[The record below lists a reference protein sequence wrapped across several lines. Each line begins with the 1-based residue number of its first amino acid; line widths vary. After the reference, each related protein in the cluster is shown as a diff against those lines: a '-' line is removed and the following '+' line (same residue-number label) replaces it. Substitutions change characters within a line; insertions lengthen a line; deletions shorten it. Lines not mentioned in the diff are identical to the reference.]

1 MLALTRPF
9 ALSGTPGAGTSCGF
23 AIFSSFSNFLPHLP
37 QNEQNAPHRLATT
50 PPFFFSPP
58 FLHPPSFTPHH
69 ARGFGDLGAPGIPG
83 VEGAVDTPGTLGATG
98 APGTPGGIGAPRV
111 PGAPKAPGKPG
122 PSGLGNSAPHLTQ
135 AVSMDALAVPHS
147 GHVLPAEAPAGLKHI
162 VFPFG

>member
-1 MLALTRPF
+1 M
-9 ALSGTPGAGTSCGF
+9 
-23 AIFSSFSNFLPHLP
+23 
-37 QNEQNAPHRLATT
+37 
-50 PPFFFSPP
+50 
-58 FLHPPSFTPHH
+58 
-69 ARGFGDLGAPGIPG
+69 
-83 VEGAVDTPGTLGATG
+83 DTPGTLGATGAPGTPGGIGATG

-162 VFPFG
+162 IFPFG